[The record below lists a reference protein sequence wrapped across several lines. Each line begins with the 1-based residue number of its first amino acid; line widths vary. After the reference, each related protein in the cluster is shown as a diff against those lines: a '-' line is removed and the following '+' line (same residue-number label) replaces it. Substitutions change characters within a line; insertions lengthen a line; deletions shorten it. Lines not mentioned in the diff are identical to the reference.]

1 MIPVE
6 IHAGKILTGFSKATW
21 LNLSGSEGRTMKQ
34 SIIIPIDVFNDL
46 LKSCAESQP
55 EYQTLKNGF
64 IMRNKQGGEE
74 VHIPYEASAAR
85 EILALA
91 NRVCPQVVP
100 RMSAEF

>member
-1 MIPVE
+1 
-6 IHAGKILTGFSKATW
+6 
-21 LNLSGSEGRTMKQ
+21 MKQ

-100 RMSAEF
+100 RMSAEFT

>member
-1 MIPVE
+1 ML
-6 IHAGKILTGFSKATW
+6 AD
-21 LNLSGSEGRTMKQ
+21 EGRVMKQ
-34 SIIIPIDVFNDL
+34 SIIIPIDIFNDL

-64 IMRNKQGGEE
+64 IMRNKEGGQE

-85 EILALA
+85 EIFAFA

-100 RMSAEF
+100 RMSAEFR